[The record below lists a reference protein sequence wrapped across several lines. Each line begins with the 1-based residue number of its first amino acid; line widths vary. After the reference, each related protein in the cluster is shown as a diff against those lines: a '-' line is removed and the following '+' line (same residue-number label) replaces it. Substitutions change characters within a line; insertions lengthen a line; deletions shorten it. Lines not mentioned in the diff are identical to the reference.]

1 MTIHSIRDIVPKRM
15 TQHPL
20 PVVLPDAV
28 FFTQSRKGM
37 STIVRRVL
45 RVAGYPQSFQCRVKQ
60 SVSVLRLGIDAE
72 FTVLRQDLALCKL
85 IYGRMDWN
93 DPVFSGCGL
102 DATLKISLFKIG
114 RKLQDLANSP
124 SRVTHD

>member
-1 MTIHSIRDIVPKRM
+1 M
-15 TQHPL
+15 
-20 PVVLPDAV
+20 
-28 FFTQSRKGM
+28 
-37 STIVRRVL
+37 RRVL
-45 RVAGYPQSFQCRVKQ
+45 RIADYPQSFQRRVEQ
-60 SVSVLRLGIDAE
+60 SISVLSLGIDAE
-72 FTVLRQDLALCKL
+72 FTVLRQDLVLCKL

-102 DATLKISLFKIG
+102 DATLEISFFKIS

>member
-1 MTIHSIRDIVPKRM
+1 MTVHSVRDIVSKRM
-15 TQHPL
+15 SQHPL

-28 FFTQSRKGM
+28 FFTQGRKSM
-37 STIVRRVL
+37 PTIVWRVF
-45 RVAGYPQSFQCRVKQ
+45 RVAGYFQAFQCRVEQ
-60 SVSVLRLGIDAE
+60 GVSVLRLGIDAE
-72 FTVLRQDLALCKL
+72 LTVLRQDLVLRKL
-85 IYGRMDWN
+85 IYGRMNRN

-102 DATLKISLFKIG
+102 DAALEISLFKIS